1 MVQGTGRQRSR
12 VRSWC
17 QTVSG
22 LENGHRLLY
31 IRSMGHVFDFQDAKG
46 WLNWNERPAVAR
58 ALQVQTRLMMEMLAP
73 RRMDSVLGIGCG
85 TGGHLTSLVE
95 AGCDVTGIDPSP
107 YMLDIARERFGKRVE
122 LRRGTAE
129 ALPFEDNAFH
139 HTVFFLSLEY
149 VEDPSR
155 ALAEAFRVTRDQ
167 VFIGVW
173 NRYSLHRWWRRAAHF
188 FDPSPLDRARPYNLW
203 QIQRHVCELL
213 GDVPVAWRSTGQFSL
228 YPGGA
233 LQWFEGLGPIQYS
246 PFGAFLAVV
255 VTLVPRFRVR
265 PLELTCPPKHRP
277 VAG

>member
-1 MVQGTGRQRSR
+1 
-12 VRSWC
+12 
-17 QTVSG
+17 
-22 LENGHRLLY
+22 
-31 IRSMGHVFDFQDAKG
+31 MGYVFDFQDAKS
-46 WLNWNERPAVAR
+46 WRSWTERPAVVR

-73 RRMDSVLGIGCG
+73 RRLDSVLGIGCG
-85 TGGHLTSLVE
+85 TGGHLAALVE

-107 YMLDIARERFGKRVE
+107 YMLDIAGERFGKRVE

-129 ALPFEDNAFH
+129 ALPFEDNTFH

-188 FDPSPLDRARPYNLW
+188 FAPSPLDRARPYTLW
-203 QIQRHVCELL
+203 QIQRYVCELL
-213 GDVPVAWRSTGQFSL
+213 GNVPVAWRSVGQFSL

-255 VTLVPRFRVR
+255 VTPVPRFRVR